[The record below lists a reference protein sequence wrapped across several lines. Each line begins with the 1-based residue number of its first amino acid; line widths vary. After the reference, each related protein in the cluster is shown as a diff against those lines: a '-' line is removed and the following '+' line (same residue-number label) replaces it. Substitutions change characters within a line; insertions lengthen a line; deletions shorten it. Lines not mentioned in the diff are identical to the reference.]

1 MARRALPVRLI
12 GMDHTMPLLRRLVAA
27 AFLATL
33 GTALFAMAFAEPALA
48 DLPRNWQ
55 MGMQPAASPVQRDIH
70 SLHNLVLVIITVITI
85 FVGAL
90 LAYVIWR
97 FSADKNPNPS
107 QTSHNTVLEVAWT
120 VIPVLILVVIAIPS
134 FRLVYFQ
141 DRTQDADMTVKVTGR
156 QWYWEYTYTD
166 AEGLNFGSRPLDAKG
181 TKWQQGIR
189 LLDVDEPLV
198 LPVGK
203 NIRILSTS
211 ADVIHSFFV
220 PALGV
225 QRYAIPGRTIETWVR
240 IDRPGTFYG
249 QCNQICGEDH
259 SNMPIAVRA
268 LPEAEFTAWLAEA
281 KKKFAANET
290 APTRE
295 VAAPAPAQG
304 SVPQGSPNGGA
315 VLAAV
320 RQ

>member
-1 MARRALPVRLI
+1 
-12 GMDHTMPLLRRLVAA
+12 
-27 AFLATL
+27 
-33 GTALFAMAFAEPALA
+33 
-48 DLPRNWQ
+48 
-55 MGMQPAASPVQRDIH
+55 
-70 SLHNLVLVIITVITI
+70 
-85 FVGAL
+85 
-90 LAYVIWR
+90 
-97 FSADKNPNPS
+97 
-107 QTSHNTVLEVAWT
+107 VAWT

-141 DRTQDADMTVKVTGR
+141 DRTHEADMTLKVTGH

-166 AEGLNFGSRPLDAKG
+166 ADGLNFGSRPLDSKN
-181 TKWQQGIR
+181 TRWQQGIR

-203 NIRILSTS
+203 NIRILTTS

-220 PALGV
+220 PSLGV

-259 SNMPIAVRA
+259 SNMPISVRA

-290 APTRE
+290 TPIRE

-304 SVPQGSPNGGA
+304 SVPGSA

>member
-1 MARRALPVRLI
+1 
-12 GMDHTMPLLRRLVAA
+12 MPLLRRLVAA

-33 GTALFAMAFAEPALA
+33 GTALLAMAFAEPALA

-70 SLHNLVLVIITVITI
+70 SLHHLVLVIITVITI
-85 FVGAL
+85 FVGGL

-141 DRTQDADMTVKVTGR
+141 DRTHEADMTLKVTGH

-181 TKWQQGIR
+181 ARWQQGIR

-203 NIRILSTS
+203 NIRILTTS

-220 PALGV
+220 PSLGV

-290 APTRE
+290 TPIRE

-304 SVPQGSPNGGA
+304 SVPGGA

>member
-1 MARRALPVRLI
+1 
-12 GMDHTMPLLRRLVAA
+12 MPLLRRLVAA

-33 GTALFAMAFAEPALA
+33 GTALLAMAFAEPALA

-70 SLHNLVLVIITVITI
+70 SLHHLVLVIITVITI
-85 FVGAL
+85 FVGGL

-141 DRTQDADMTVKVTGR
+141 DRTHEADMTLKVTGH

-166 AEGLNFGSRPLDAKG
+166 AEGLNFGSRPLDSKG
-181 TKWQQGIR
+181 ARWQQGIR

-203 NIRILSTS
+203 NIRILTTS

-220 PALGV
+220 PSLGV

-290 APTRE
+290 TPIRE

-304 SVPQGSPNGGA
+304 SVPGGA

>member
-1 MARRALPVRLI
+1 
-12 GMDHTMPLLRRLVAA
+12 
-27 AFLATL
+27 
-33 GTALFAMAFAEPALA
+33 MAFAEPALA

-70 SLHNLVLVIITVITI
+70 SLHHLVLVIITVITI
-85 FVGAL
+85 FVGGL

-141 DRTQDADMTVKVTGR
+141 DRTHEADMTLKVTGH

-181 TKWQQGIR
+181 IRWQQGIR

-203 NIRILSTS
+203 NIRILTTS

-220 PALGV
+220 PSLGV

-290 APTRE
+290 TPIRE

-304 SVPQGSPNGGA
+304 SVPGGA

>member
-1 MARRALPVRLI
+1 
-12 GMDHTMPLLRRLVAA
+12 
-27 AFLATL
+27 
-33 GTALFAMAFAEPALA
+33 MAFAEPALA

-70 SLHNLVLVIITVITI
+70 SLHHLVLVIITVITI
-85 FVGAL
+85 FVGGL

-141 DRTQDADMTVKVTGR
+141 DRTHEADMTLKVTGH

-181 TKWQQGIR
+181 VRWQQGIR

-203 NIRILSTS
+203 NIRILTTS

-220 PALGV
+220 PSLGV

-290 APTRE
+290 TPIRE

-304 SVPQGSPNGGA
+304 SVPGGA

>member
-1 MARRALPVRLI
+1 MQ
-12 GMDHTMPLLRRLVAA
+12 LLRRLVAA
-27 AFLATL
+27 VSLASLAVAFLA
-33 GTALFAMAFAEPALA
+33 LFDPALA
-48 DLPRNWQ
+48 DVPRNWQ
-55 MGMQPAASPVQRDIH
+55 MGMQAPASPVATQIE
-70 SLHNLVLVIITVITI
+70 SLHNLVTVMMTAITI
-85 FVGAL
+85 FVAGL
-90 LAYVIWR
+90 LGYVIWR
-97 FSADKNPNPS
+97 YSAEKNPNPS

-141 DRTQDADMTVKVTGR
+141 DRTHNADMTIKVTAR
-156 QWYWEYTYTD
+156 QWYWEYTYPD
-166 AEGLNFGSRPLDAKG
+166 ADGLNFGSRPLEAKTVKPAQMKAG
-181 TKWQQGIR
+181 SLR
-189 LLDVDEPLV
+189 LLEVDEPLV

-203 NIRILSTS
+203 NVRILSTS
-211 ADVIHSFFV
+211 ADVIHSFYI

-240 IDRPGTFYG
+240 IDKPGTYYG

-268 LPEAEFTAWLAEA
+268 VSPAEYTAWLAEA
-281 KKKFAANET
+281 KKKHASNDT
-290 APTRE
+290 APSAT
-295 VAAPAPAQG
+295 
-304 SVPQGSPNGGA
+304 

>member
-1 MARRALPVRLI
+1 
-12 GMDHTMPLLRRLVAA
+12 MPLLRRLLAA

-33 GTALFAMAFAEPALA
+33 GTALLGMGFADPALA
-48 DLPRNWQ
+48 DVPRNWQ
-55 MGMQPAASPVQRDIH
+55 MGMQPAASPVQQGII
-70 SLHNLVLVIITVITI
+70 SLHNLVLVIITVITL

-97 FSADKNPNPS
+97 FSAEKNPNPS

-141 DRTQDADMTVKVTGR
+141 DRTQEADMTLKVTGR

-166 AEGLNFGSRPLDAKG
+166 ADNLNFGSRPLDAKNVR
-181 TKWQQGIR
+181 WQQGIR

-203 NIRILSTS
+203 NIRILTTS

-259 SNMPIAVRA
+259 ANMPIAVRA

-281 KKKFAANET
+281 KKKFAANDT
-290 APTRE
+290 APTQAA
-295 VAAPAPAQG
+295 AAPAPA
-304 SVPQGSPNGGA
+304 PQGA

>member
-1 MARRALPVRLI
+1 
-12 GMDHTMPLLRRLVAA
+12 MPLLRRLVAA

-33 GTALFAMAFAEPALA
+33 GTALLAMAFAEPALA

>member
-1 MARRALPVRLI
+1 
-12 GMDHTMPLLRRLVAA
+12 MPLLRRLVAA

-198 LPVGK
+198 LPIGK
-203 NIRILSTS
+203 NIRILTTS

-268 LPEAEFTAWLAEA
+268 MPEAEFTAWLAEA

-290 APTRE
+290 APIRE

-304 SVPQGSPNGGA
+304 SVPGGA

>member
-1 MARRALPVRLI
+1 
-12 GMDHTMPLLRRLVAA
+12 MPLLRRLVAA

-33 GTALFAMAFAEPALA
+33 GTALLGLAFAHPALA
-48 DLPRNWQ
+48 DLPRPWQ
-55 MGMQPAASPVQRDIH
+55 MGMQPAASPVQQGIH
-70 SLHNLVLVIITVITI
+70 SLHNLVLVIITVITL

-97 FSADKNPNPS
+97 FSAEKNPNPS

-134 FRLVYFQ
+134 FRLVYYQ
-141 DRTQDADMTVKVTGR
+141 DRTQEADMTLKVTGR

-166 AEGLNFGSRPLDAKG
+166 ADNLNFGSRPLDAKNVR
-181 TKWQQGIR
+181 WQQGIR

-203 NIRILSTS
+203 NIRILTTS

-259 SNMPIAVRA
+259 ANMPIAVRA

-281 KKKFAANET
+281 KKKFAANDT
-290 APTRE
+290 APTKAA
-295 VAAPAPAQG
+295 AAPAPAQG
-304 SVPQGSPNGGA
+304 SVPGGA

>member
-1 MARRALPVRLI
+1 
-12 GMDHTMPLLRRLVAA
+12 MPLLRRLVAA

-33 GTALFAMAFAEPALA
+33 GTALLGMGFADPALA
-48 DLPRNWQ
+48 DVPRNWQ
-55 MGMQPAASPVQRDIH
+55 MGMQPAASPVQQGII
-70 SLHNLVLVIITVITI
+70 SLHNLVLVIITVITL

-97 FSADKNPNPS
+97 FSAEKNPNPS

-134 FRLVYFQ
+134 FRLVYYQ
-141 DRTQDADMTVKVTGR
+141 DRTQEADMTLKVTGR

-166 AEGLNFGSRPLDAKG
+166 ADNLNFGSRPLDSKNVR
-181 TKWQQGIR
+181 WQQGIR

-203 NIRILSTS
+203 NIRILTTS

-259 SNMPIAVRA
+259 ANMPIAVRA

-281 KKKFAANET
+281 KKKFAANDT
-290 APTRE
+290 APTQAA
-295 VAAPAPAQG
+295 AAPAPAQG
-304 SVPQGSPNGGA
+304 SVPGGA

>member
-1 MARRALPVRLI
+1 
-12 GMDHTMPLLRRLVAA
+12 MPLLRRLVAA

-33 GTALFAMAFAEPALA
+33 GTALLGMGFADPALA
-48 DLPRNWQ
+48 DVPRNWQ
-55 MGMQPAASPVQRDIH
+55 MGMQPAASPVQQGII
-70 SLHNLVLVIITVITI
+70 SLHNLVLVIITVITL

-97 FSADKNPNPS
+97 FSAEKNPNPS

-134 FRLVYFQ
+134 FRLVYYQ
-141 DRTQDADMTVKVTGR
+141 DRTQEADMTLKVTGR

-166 AEGLNFGSRPLDAKG
+166 ADNLNFGSRPLDAKNVR
-181 TKWQQGIR
+181 WQQGIR

-203 NIRILSTS
+203 NIRILTTS

-259 SNMPIAVRA
+259 ANMPIAVRA

-281 KKKFAANET
+281 KKKFAANDT
-290 APTRE
+290 APTQAA
-295 VAAPAPAQG
+295 AAPAPAQG
-304 SVPQGSPNGGA
+304 SVPGGA

>member
-1 MARRALPVRLI
+1 
-12 GMDHTMPLLRRLVAA
+12 MPLLRRLVAA

-33 GTALFAMAFAEPALA
+33 GTALLGMGLADPALA
-48 DLPRNWQ
+48 DVPRNWQ
-55 MGMQPAASPVQRDIH
+55 MGMQPAASPVQQGII
-70 SLHNLVLVIITVITI
+70 SLHNLVLVIITVITL

-97 FSADKNPNPS
+97 FSAEKNPNPS

-134 FRLVYFQ
+134 FRLVYYQ
-141 DRTQDADMTVKVTGR
+141 DRTQEADMTLKVTGR

-166 AEGLNFGSRPLDAKG
+166 ADNLNFGSRPLDAKNVR
-181 TKWQQGIR
+181 WQQGIR

-203 NIRILSTS
+203 NIRILTTS

-259 SNMPIAVRA
+259 ANMPIAVRA

-281 KKKFAANET
+281 KKKFAANDT
-290 APTRE
+290 APTQAA
-295 VAAPAPAQG
+295 AAPAPAQG
-304 SVPQGSPNGGA
+304 SVPGGA

>member
-1 MARRALPVRLI
+1 
-12 GMDHTMPLLRRLVAA
+12 MPLLRRLVAA

-33 GTALFAMAFAEPALA
+33 GTALLAMAFAEPALA

-70 SLHNLVLVIITVITI
+70 SLHHLVLVIITVITI
-85 FVGAL
+85 FVGGL

-141 DRTQDADMTVKVTGR
+141 DRTHEADMTLKVTGH

-181 TKWQQGIR
+181 VRWQQGIR

-203 NIRILSTS
+203 NIRILTTS

-220 PALGV
+220 PSLGV

-290 APTRE
+290 TPIRE

-304 SVPQGSPNGGA
+304 SVPGGA

>member
-1 MARRALPVRLI
+1 MQ
-12 GMDHTMPLLRRLVAA
+12 LLRRLVAA
-27 AFLATL
+27 VSLASLAVAFLAL
-33 GTALFAMAFAEPALA
+33 LDPALA
-48 DLPRNWQ
+48 DVPRNWQ
-55 MGMQPAASPVQRDIH
+55 MGMQTPASPVAAQIE
-70 SLHNLVLVIITVITI
+70 SLHNLVTVLMTAITI
-85 FVGAL
+85 FVAGL
-90 LAYVIWR
+90 LGYVIWR
-97 FSADKNPNPS
+97 YSAEKNPNPS

-141 DRTQDADMTVKVTGR
+141 DRTQNADMTIKVTAR
-156 QWYWEYTYTD
+156 QWYWEYTYPD
-166 AEGLNFGSRPLDAKG
+166 ADGLNFGSRPLEAKSVKPAQMKAG
-181 TKWQQGIR
+181 SLR
-189 LLDVDEPLV
+189 LLEVDEPLV

-203 NIRILSTS
+203 NVRILATS
-211 ADVIHSFFV
+211 ADVIHSFFI

-240 IDRPGTFYG
+240 IDKPGTYYG

-268 LPEAEFTAWLAEA
+268 VSPAEYTAWLAEA
-281 KKKFAANET
+281 KKKYASNDT
-290 APTRE
+290 APSAT
-295 VAAPAPAQG
+295 
-304 SVPQGSPNGGA
+304 

>member
-1 MARRALPVRLI
+1 
-12 GMDHTMPLLRRLVAA
+12 MPLLRRLVAA

-304 SVPQGSPNGGA
+304 SVPQGSPNSGA

>member
-1 MARRALPVRLI
+1 
-12 GMDHTMPLLRRLVAA
+12 MDHTMPLLRRLFAA
-27 AFLATL
+27 AFLGTL
-33 GTALFAMAFAEPALA
+33 GTALYGLGLSDPALA

-55 MGMQPAASPVQRDIH
+55 MSMQPAASPVQEQII
-70 SLHNLVLVIITVITI
+70 SLHNLVLVIITVITL

-97 FSADKNPNPS
+97 FSAEKNPNPS

-120 VIPVLILVVIAIPS
+120 VIPCLILVVIAIPS
-134 FRLVYFQ
+134 FRLIYFQ
-141 DRTQDADMTVKVTGR
+141 DRVAEADMTLKVTGR

-166 AEGLNFGSRPLDAKG
+166 ADNLSFGSRPLDSKN
-181 TKWQQGIR
+181 TRWQQGIR

-203 NIRILSTS
+203 NIRILTTS

-220 PALGV
+220 PAFGV
-225 QRYAIPGRTIETWVR
+225 QRYAIPGRMIETWVR

-259 SNMPIAVRA
+259 ANMPIAVRA

-290 APTRE
+290 APIRAE
-295 VAAPAPAQG
+295 AAPAPAQG
-304 SVPQGSPNGGA
+304 PAPAGT

-320 RQ
+320 RP